1 MGCTLV
7 VFFLFFGRFGDR
19 GCFLLH
25 GKCGAVQGRPRGTGG
40 LAQWFIGWL
49 DIWV

>member
-1 MGCTLV
+1 V
-7 VFFLFFGRFGDR
+7 VVFLFFGRFGDH

-25 GKCGAVQGRPRGTGG
+25 GKCGAVQEHPRGAGG
-40 LAQWFIGWL
+40 LAQWFIGWF